1 MEKLNVMK
9 QKEGKRQSKKKR
21 KDILTIWEYVKQD
34 RKMKLKGNPF
44 NIMIIVVSEVMS
56 EGTKRE
62 MDVFFTILENVKY
75 QSKSK
80 EIIVKNLNAK
90 GREKDSEM
98 VSKYQFGSSDDHR
111 EKWVIKCSVSSQKV
125 SNIWFEEH

>member
-62 MDVFFTILENVKY
+62 MDVFLQY
-75 QSKSK
+75 
-80 EIIVKNLNAK
+80 
-90 GREKDSEM
+90 
-98 VSKYQFGSSDDHR
+98 
-111 EKWVIKCSVSSQKV
+111 
-125 SNIWFEEH
+125 